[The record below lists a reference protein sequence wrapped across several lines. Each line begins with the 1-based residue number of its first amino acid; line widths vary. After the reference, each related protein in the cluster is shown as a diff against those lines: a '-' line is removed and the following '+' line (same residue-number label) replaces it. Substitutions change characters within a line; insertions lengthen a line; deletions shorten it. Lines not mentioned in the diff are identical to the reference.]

1 MQIEAAADVL
11 AHENLAEPE
20 LNVLLPNED
29 NYTVLLIQPRGQIES
44 TDTGVHHRDPSL
56 ARRQFGKFLEDAK
69 STQADLVITPEYSL
83 PWATL
88 IEAITKKD
96 TTPTKG
102 KLWVLGCESIKYCEL
117 DAVRNE
123 LAPFAAT
130 LYEKLDGDSTR
141 FTDPLAYVFLAP
153 PASGHGNGLKP
164 VVLVQFKTCA
174 MGGDARHFETNGLQR
189 GSLVYQF
196 GTEQKLRL
204 ISLICSDALAFEDQ
218 HAKGIYRQSLIIHIQ
233 LNRNPRHPDFRRY
246 RDHLFSYE
254 GDATE
259 VICLN
264 WARDVEEW
272 KPDGKEDWRN
282 IGGSAW
288 YLRPDRFGSCDQTL
302 QSNHRLGLYYTWLK
316 DSRAHALFFNYQPAV
331 YKLIASKVA
340 HIGVLAVKSY
350 RRGPQL
356 ILNSAW
362 CEDHSAWV
370 AQTTVDDG
378 FPAVVGESGNANEE
392 LKRIAADNPLQV
404 ERILALCSGQIASGD
419 EWYEVDRLD
428 SCVIDSC
435 EVIRRLTFCQDTD
448 AAATG
453 FLHRRLRLCGILW
466 NILMNPANLPP
477 ALKDLKDGFHY
488 QWSLGSPHQNV
499 LSVSGQRATAV
510 YVGEDSGSAQLEKTK
525 KNFRERLRR
534 SFADADDRAAA
545 LDRLAIW
552 YRNSE
557 GAIALVD
564 FRPHCAFDKM
574 TDVSEYDIAREK

>member
-1 MQIEAAADVL
+1 MQIKAVADVL
-11 AHENLAEPE
+11 AGENLAEPE
-20 LNVLLPNED
+20 LSVLLPDEN
-29 NYTVLLIQPRGQIES
+29 NYTALLIQPRGQIES
-44 TDTGVHHRDPSL
+44 TDTGVRHRDPSL

-69 STQADLVITPEYSL
+69 SIQADLVVTPEYSL

-88 IEAITKKD
+88 IEAIKENTI
-96 TTPTKG
+96 PTQG

-117 DAVRNE
+117 DAVKDE
-123 LAPFAAT
+123 LAPFATT
-130 LYEKLDGDSTR
+130 LYEKLDEDWTR

-153 PASGHGNGLKP
+153 PAAGHDNGPKL

-174 MGGDARHFETNGLQR
+174 MGGDAHHFETNGLQR

-204 ISLICSDALAFEDQ
+204 ISLICSDALAFEDH
-218 HAKGIYRQSLIIHIQ
+218 HAKGVYRQSLIIHIQ

-272 KPDGKEDWRN
+272 KSDGKEDWRN

-288 YLRPDRFGSCDQTL
+288 YLRPDRFDSCDETL
-302 QSNHRLGLYYTWLK
+302 RSNHRLGLYYTWLK
-316 DSRAHALFFNYQPAV
+316 DSHAHALFFNYQPAV
-331 YKLIASKVA
+331 YKLITSKVA

-356 ILNSAW
+356 RVNFAW
-362 CEDHSAWV
+362 CEDHSTWV

-378 FPAVVGESGNANEE
+378 FSAVVGESGNANEE
-392 LKRIAADNPLQV
+392 LKQIATDNPLQV

-419 EWYEVDRLD
+419 EWYKVDRLD
-428 SCVIDSC
+428 SCIIDSC

-453 FLHRRLRLCGILW
+453 FRHRRLKLCGILW
-466 NILMNPANLPP
+466 NILMNPDNLPP

-488 QWSLGSPHQNV
+488 QWSLDSPHQNV
-499 LSVSGQRATAV
+499 LSVSGQRATAI
-510 YVGEDSGSAQLEKTK
+510 YVGEDSTTAQIEETEKK
-525 KNFRERLRR
+525 VRECLRR
-534 SFADADDRAAA
+534 FFVDPEKRGAA

-552 YRNSE
+552 FRTTEGVPTLLDFHHHHAFNKVTDTSE
-557 GAIALVD
+557 FD
-564 FRPHCAFDKM
+564 F
-574 TDVSEYDIAREK
+574 AREK